1 MVSSQLS
8 TGLPAIAR
16 RPSVRSTRVGSH
28 VRNDNDCVTTV
39 DAFRYIERGVRAEYD
54 MFYSEAINC
63 FVNAG
68 ECLLIVA
75 EQNDDDVSQMLLAKS
90 QEVIGWAE
98 ELSIWLENGRAGPL
112 PSRNCRG
119 IQIPFT
125 KEYEGGEH
133 YEEAAELSYTPV
145 ATVNPINFTLDGYR
159 MQCVTRGRKPT
170 MMLVITMYNEDGAE
184 LAQTLRKVCNNVK
197 YIQKNALPGYEGDDA
212 WQNIVVCIVSDGRT
226 KANPS
231 ATSFLREIGV
241 FNEDAMTIFSSG
253 AATQMHL
260 FERTVRLA
268 KDPHNKQS
276 VIMSNNST
284 IGADYPPLQMVY
296 ALKEHNAGKLNSHLW
311 FFNAFCNQVDPEY
324 NILLDVGTLPTKAAL
339 YKLLAT
345 LEMKADIGGVCGEI
359 AVSRPIPNLWNFV
372 IATQHFEYKV
382 SNLLDKATESCFGF
396 VSVLPGAFSAY
407 RFAAIKGAP
416 LQAYFKSLT
425 TDMAELG
432 PFYGNMYLAEDRI
445 LCFELLARTNGAWK
459 LKYIKDAVARTDV
472 PSTLVDLMAQRR
484 RWLNGSFFA
493 MLYSIVQWG
502 RLYSHTN
509 HSILT
514 KAGLMIQYFQLLVQL
529 FFGWFMCGFFYLSV
543 YYVVFTTLKKSKL
556 PFWDSEEWYDDHHS
570 MAMSIFNI
578 VYAFLIMVQIV
589 FGLGNKPKHVQW
601 LYTFLSVFY
610 AVVVITAVF
619 FSVCSLSSH
628 NGMSPFNIV
637 LLAATFGVYF
647 IAAAFHFE
655 LHHVVFT
662 FVQYLVMLP
671 TTINILMIY
680 AFCNIQDLSWG
691 TKGLGDSAGHGP
703 LKGGGQRLGSGG
715 YSDLVAQRKAAE
727 AAARHD
733 AVVADQVK
741 RRFDSFRSYT
751 LLFWLI
757 SNALLIMT
765 CIYFVGANVFLP
777 SLFLFIA
784 LFNVTRLLGSIA
796 FVVATGRDWVLLK
809 LCLCSGGM
817 AKRKQKKEKV
827 KDQDGFGAL
836 DSSKVLRHSA

>member
-8 TGLPAIAR
+8 TGLPTIAR
-16 RPSVRSTRVGSH
+16 RPSTRSTRVGSH

-75 EQNDDDVSQMLLAKS
+75 EQNDDEVSQMLLAKS

-98 ELSIWLENGRAGPL
+98 ELSIWLENGRTGPL

-119 IQIPFT
+119 IQIPFS
-125 KEYEGGEH
+125 KEFEGGEH
-133 YEEAAELSYTPV
+133 YEEATELSYTPV

-159 MQCVTRGRKPT
+159 MQCITRGRKPT
-170 MMLVITMYNEDGAE
+170 MMLVITMYNEDGGE

-197 YIQKNALPGYEGDDA
+197 YMQRNALPGYEGDDA

-231 ATSFLREIGV
+231 ATSFLRDIGV

-268 KDPHNKQS
+268 KDPHNKKS
-276 VIMSNNST
+276 VIMSNAATVGS
-284 IGADYPPLQMVY
+284 DYPPLQMVY

-345 LEMKADIGGVCGEI
+345 LEMKSDIGGVCGEI

-425 TDMAELG
+425 TDMADLG

-459 LKYIKDAVARTDV
+459 LKYIKDAIARTDV

-509 HSILT
+509 HSVLT
-514 KAGLMIQYFQLLVQL
+514 KAGLLIQYFQLLVQL

-601 LYTFLSVFY
+601 LYTSLSCFY
-610 AVVVITAVF
+610 ALVVFTAVF
-619 FSVCSLSSH
+619 FSICSLSSH

-662 FVQYLVMLP
+662 FVQYLIMLP

-703 LKGGGQRLGSGG
+703 AKGSGGRLGSGG
-715 YSDLVAQRKAAE
+715 YADLVAQRKAAE
-727 AAARHD
+727 AQQRQD

-784 LFNVTRLLGSIA
+784 LFNVTRLLGSVA
-796 FVVATGRDWVLLK
+796 FVVATGRDWLLLK

-817 AKRKQKKEKV
+817 AKRKEKKTRAHE
-827 KDQDGFGAL
+827 QEAFGAL
-836 DSSKVLRHSA
+836 DSAKVRRSIA